1 MKNRSG
7 LVLLSLAVSLA
18 AVACSGPESPSSPA
32 STAVSPANS
41 ANGSD
46 GAGTTGA
53 ATATVTGTIRAFGGS
68 CPALAFTLEGKTIK
82 TDATTSF
89 ADVTCASLKN
99 EVRVTVAGTTQADGS
114 VRATTVRPAPALA
127 VPVVPPAPSP
137 VTLTITGT
145 IKSFT
150 GTCALV
156 TFTLEG
162 KTIKTNATTS
172 FGDVACTALKND
184 ARVTVVGTT
193 QADGSVLA
201 TTVRPAPALPVPTPP
216 APVPPT
222 ATSVTITGTIH
233 GLAAGCP
240 TLTFTLEGKTIKTSA
255 ATSFVGGTCTA
266 LANDI
271 RVTVVGTTQGDGSV
285 LATEVRR

>member
-7 LVLLSLAVSLA
+7 FVLLSLAVSLA

-32 STAVSPANS
+32 STAVSPANT

-46 GAGTTGA
+46 GAGTTGT
-53 ATATVTGTIRAFGGS
+53 ATSTVTGTIRAFGGS
-68 CPALAFTLEGKTIK
+68 CAAL
-82 TDATTSF
+82 
-89 ADVTCASLKN
+89 
-99 EVRVTVAGTTQADGS
+99 
-114 VRATTVRPAPALA
+114 
-127 VPVVPPAPSP
+127 
-137 VTLTITGT
+137 
-145 IKSFT
+145 
-150 GTCALV
+150 

-172 FGDVACTALKND
+172 FRDVACTALKND
-184 ARVTVVGTT
+184 VRVTVVGTT

-201 TTVRPAPALPVPTPP
+201 TTVRPAP
-216 APVPPT
+216 VPPT

-233 GLAAGCP
+233 GLVAGCP
-240 TLTFTLEGKTIKTSA
+240 ILTFTLEGKTIKTSA
-255 ATSFVGGTCTA
+255 ATSFGSGTCAA
-266 LANDI
+266 LANDM

>member
-32 STAVSPANS
+32 STAVSPANT

-46 GAGTTGA
+46 GAGTTGT
-53 ATATVTGTIRAFGGS
+53 ATSTVTGTIRAFGGS
-68 CPALAFTLEGKTIK
+68 CPAL
-82 TDATTSF
+82 
-89 ADVTCASLKN
+89 
-99 EVRVTVAGTTQADGS
+99 
-114 VRATTVRPAPALA
+114 
-127 VPVVPPAPSP
+127 
-137 VTLTITGT
+137 
-145 IKSFT
+145 
-150 GTCALV
+150 

-172 FGDVACTALKND
+172 FRDVACTALKND
-184 ARVTVVGTT
+184 VRVTVVGTT

-201 TTVRPAPALPVPTPP
+201 TTVRSAPALPVPPPP

-222 ATSVTITGTIH
+222 ATSVTIAGTIH
-233 GLAAGCP
+233 NLVAGCP
-240 TLTFTLEGKTIKTSA
+240 ILTFTLETKTIKTSA
-255 ATSFVGGTCTA
+255 ATSFGSGTCAA
-266 LANDI
+266 LANDM

>member
-7 LVLLSLAVSLA
+7 LVLLSLAVSLT

-32 STAVSPANS
+32 STAVSPANT

-46 GAGTTGA
+46 GAGTTGT
-53 ATATVTGTIRAFGGS
+53 ATSTVTGTIRAFGGS
-68 CPALAFTLEGKTIK
+68 CPAL
-82 TDATTSF
+82 
-89 ADVTCASLKN
+89 
-99 EVRVTVAGTTQADGS
+99 
-114 VRATTVRPAPALA
+114 
-127 VPVVPPAPSP
+127 
-137 VTLTITGT
+137 
-145 IKSFT
+145 
-150 GTCALV
+150 

-172 FGDVACTALKND
+172 FRDVACTALKND
-184 ARVTVVGTT
+184 VRVTVVGTS

-201 TTVRPAPALPVPTPP
+201 TTVRP

-233 GLAAGCP
+233 GLVAGCP
-240 TLTFTLEGKTIKTSA
+240 ILTFTLEGKTIKTSA
-255 ATSFVGGTCTA
+255 ATSFGSGTCAA
-266 LANDI
+266 LANDM